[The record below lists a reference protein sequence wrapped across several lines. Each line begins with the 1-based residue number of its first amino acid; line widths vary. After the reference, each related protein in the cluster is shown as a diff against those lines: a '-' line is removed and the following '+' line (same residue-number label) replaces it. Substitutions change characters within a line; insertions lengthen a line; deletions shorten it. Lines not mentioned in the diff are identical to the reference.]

1 MRAYTGSCHCG
12 AVSFSFKHKEISEGL
27 RCNCSICIRKGALMT
42 SFVLAANEIT
52 INVQNDSLATY
63 EFSSGIAKHHF
74 CRHCGIYTFH
84 QTLRKP
90 GHYRMNIGCI
100 EGIDPFCLRTEVF
113 DGAAL

>member
-1 MRAYTGSCHCG
+1 
-12 AVSFSFKHKEISEGL
+12 
-27 RCNCSICIRKGALMT
+27 MT

-63 EFSSGIAKHHF
+63 EFSSGNAKHHF

-90 GHYRMNIGCI
+90 ITG
-100 EGIDPFCLRTEVF
+100 
-113 DGAAL
+113 